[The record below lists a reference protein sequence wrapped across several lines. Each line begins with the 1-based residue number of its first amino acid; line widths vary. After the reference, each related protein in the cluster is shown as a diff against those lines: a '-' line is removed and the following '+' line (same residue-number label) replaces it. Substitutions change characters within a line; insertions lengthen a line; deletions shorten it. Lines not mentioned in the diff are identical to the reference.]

1 VGGVGGG
8 GIQASF
14 ISDLHSIVLFYE
26 ADEIRDLKAFSV
38 EYVQD
43 QW

>member
-1 VGGVGGG
+1 VGSVGGG
-8 GIQASF
+8 DIQASF
-14 ISDLHSIVLFYE
+14 ISGFHSIVLFYD
-26 ADEIRDLKAFSV
+26 ADEIGDLKAFSV